1 MATSSSKRSK
11 KTDAKVEPMV
21 YIGPTLP
28 HGLLARY
35 AVFCGGDYPPHI
47 KELRSKSAALRGL
60 FVPVSQLHQAKQDV
74 AKQGNILNLYAKN
87 VLKELNN

>member
-1 MATSSSKRSK
+1 MATSTSK
-11 KTDAKVEPMV
+11 KAKKTETKAEPMIYV
-21 YIGPTLP
+21 GPTLP
-28 HGLLARY
+28 NGLLARY

-60 FVPVSQLHQAKQDV
+60 FVPVSQLYQAKQDV